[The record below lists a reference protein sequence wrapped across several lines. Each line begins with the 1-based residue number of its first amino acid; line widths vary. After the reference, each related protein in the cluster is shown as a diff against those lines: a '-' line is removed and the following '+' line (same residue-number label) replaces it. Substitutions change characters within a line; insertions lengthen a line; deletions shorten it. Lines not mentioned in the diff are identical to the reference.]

1 MRKRCSIIIIKE
13 KGETMRLGAHM
24 SIAGGVDNAFM
35 DGKKVGCDTIQI
47 FTKSSN
53 QWRARPLGDEEI
65 ERFKKNQI
73 GTGISP
79 VIAHD
84 SYLINLC
91 SPDREKQKM
100 SVESFAVEL
109 SRCRTLGIP
118 FLVMHPGSHLGEGE
132 EWGMKTIAEN
142 LARLLVED
150 KSDGGAMVLLE
161 TTAGQGSNLGYRFE
175 QLRFIMDLV
184 AFNERI
190 GVCLDTAHIFAA
202 GYDIKA
208 PSGFDKVLD
217 EFERVIGI
225 KSLKAVHLNDS
236 KKTCGSR
243 VDRHELIGKGEIG
256 IEPFRYLMNKREL
269 ASVPMILETPKDK
282 DYTEDIENLALL
294 RSLIE

>member
-1 MRKRCSIIIIKE
+1 
-13 KGETMRLGAHM
+13 MRLGAHM
-24 SIAGGVDNAFM
+24 SIAGGVDNAFT
-35 DGKKVGCDTIQI
+35 DGIKAGCDTIQI

-53 QWRARPLGDEEI
+53 QWKARPLGDEEI
-65 ERFKKNQI
+65 ARFKKNQ
-73 GTGISP
+73 TESGISP
-79 VIAHD
+79 VVAHD

-91 SPDREKQKM
+91 APDSEKQKM

-132 EWGMKTIAEN
+132 EWGLKIIAKN
-142 LARLLVED
+142 ISSLLEED
-150 KSDGGAMVLLE
+150 KGDGGAMVLLE
-161 TTAGQGSNLGYRFE
+161 TTAGQGSNLGYKFE
-175 QLRFIMDLV
+175 QLRFIMDLIPYKD
-184 AFNERI
+184 RI

-208 PSGFDKVLD
+208 PGGFDKVLD

-225 KSLKAVHLNDS
+225 KNLKAVHLNDS
-236 KKTCGSR
+236 KKACGSR
-243 VDRHELIGKGEIG
+243 VDRHEMIGKGEIG
-256 IEPFRYLMNKREL
+256 IEPFRYLMNKKEL

-294 RSLIE
+294 RSLIK